1 MTTESN
7 RGAADRLAVASPMVG
22 LVALWC
28 AVLGANLWQIYNNND
43 GRAELNWAEY
53 GWLVG
58 IICLGAGSLLGK
70 RFAEQAGESRLA
82 KSGRGFTTVAVIVSL
97 ISGAIYGFAVFM
109 MSFVNSNFMGQPVTL
124 LQRMINV
131 YIPVIV
137 DAGFLVALIL
147 FAFVLKHREGD
158 DD

>member
-1 MTTESN
+1 MTTASN
-7 RGAADRLAVASPMVG
+7 RGAADRLAVASPMIG

-82 KSGRGFTTVAVIVSL
+82 KSGRGFTTVAVIISL
-97 ISGAIYGFAVFM
+97 ISGTIYGFVVFM
-109 MSFVNSNFMGQPVTL
+109 MGFVSTNFMGQSISL
-124 LQRMINV
+124 LSRMVNV
-131 YIPVIV
+131 YIPIIA
-137 DAGFLVALIL
+137 DAVFLVALIL
-147 FAFVLKHREGD
+147 FAFVLKHREGED
-158 DD
+158 D